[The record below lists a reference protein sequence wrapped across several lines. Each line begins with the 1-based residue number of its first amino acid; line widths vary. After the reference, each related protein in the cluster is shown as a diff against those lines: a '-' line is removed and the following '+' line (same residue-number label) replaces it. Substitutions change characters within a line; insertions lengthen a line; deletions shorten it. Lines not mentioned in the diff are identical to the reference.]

1 MPMSGSSARSS
12 MESGDLLDV
21 VPGAEFGYGGWI
33 GSPLQEDDDYG
44 LIA

>member
-1 MPMSGSSARSS
+1 MQPRK
-12 MESGDLLDV
+12 SGDLLDV

-44 LIA
+44 LMA